1 MAHSFGLL
9 SELIELQLAFRRWG
23 RCCSCRPTAISF
35 FVQPSLDSLVG
46 IRRNLHYSVVQVW
59 FPGRFDCSTMA
70 DHTLGDF
77 DDVELDSVDGV
88 LCLLV
93 LDTVHLC
100 LESRSIILKFF
111 LALCT

>member
-1 MAHSFGLL
+1 
-9 SELIELQLAFRRWG
+9 
-23 RCCSCRPTAISF
+23 
-35 FVQPSLDSLVG
+35 
-46 IRRNLHYSVVQVW
+46 
-59 FPGRFDCSTMA
+59 MA

-100 LESRSIILKFF
+100 LESRSIILNFF